1 MRQVC
6 KLGRM
11 QFLEQLIYYGA
22 DVNCR
27 NYSGNTPL
35 HVCAMYNQVSGLHA
49 FVLIIV
55 WLYDPPF
62 TGCILRHG
70 AVCPSI
76 RLSYPFGS
84 INIPRASNWH
94 SVSGR
99 KIKEQD
105 HMGPMNFRFGDAYIL
120 LTRILKRKC
129 WQRSLTAWLWDF
141 PNASYTAKP
150 MLVFPKCERHVVII
164 TLRTWRYDA
173 YLQAGPYIMA
183 AIPPQILLTNLLKY
197 RILLVYCGTI
207 VISYCVINVTVCL
220 FFFFGCFS
228 RWYCCIILTL
238 SATILK

>member
-49 FVLIIV
+49 FVSIIV

-62 TGCILRHG
+62 TGCRLRHG
-70 AVCPSI
+70 AVRPSI
-76 RLSYPFGS
+76 CLSYPFWVHKYCS
-84 INIPRASNWH
+84 SRKQLTPRF
-94 SVSGR
+94 GQ
-99 KIKEQD
+99 KDQD
-105 HMGPMNFRFGDAYIL
+105 HTSPMNFRFGDAYIL

-129 WQRSLTAWLWDF
+129 WQRSLTVWLWDF

-150 MLVFPKCERHVVII
+150 MLVFPKCVTARGYHYAQDLTIRCLSTSRAVYHGSHSAAD
-164 TLRTWRYDA
+164 LLG
-173 YLQAGPYIMA
+173 LQ
-183 AIPPQILLTNLLKY
+183 T
-197 RILLVYCGTI
+197 
-207 VISYCVINVTVCL
+207 
-220 FFFFGCFS
+220 F
-228 RWYCCIILTL
+228 
-238 SATILK
+238 